1 MKRKVRRLHDIKL
14 QARGS
19 VRKYDPIQAQ
29 KIRSSLIFCLN
40 KSLHKVFLFQPLK
53 PRHHIWPPFTFI
65 PIHQHRSINPHLMQ
79 ISNYTS
85 LFMPSSNKSISHTI
99 IPLRRRYSSCEQ
111 QPIQHPSM
119 RDIDIL
125 NRLRSFPAITRL
137 FKKSSSPVKRQLW
150 QGLGRKDWDRWR
162 VFKGGENRGIP
173 VNAGA
178 HEVEDDGFGH
188 CWGFGYC

>member
-1 MKRKVRRLHDIKL
+1 MKRKIRRLHDIKL
-14 QARGS
+14 QARRS
-19 VRKYDPIQAQ
+19 IRKYDPTQAQ
-29 KIRSSLIFCLN
+29 KTRSSHISCLN

-65 PIHQHRSINPHLMQ
+65 PIHQQRFINPHLMQ
-79 ISNYTS
+79 RSDYTS

-99 IPLRRRYSSCEQ
+99 IPLLRRNSSCEQ

-137 FKKSSSPVKRQLW
+137 FEKASSPVKCQL
-150 QGLGRKDWDRWR
+150 R
-162 VFKGGENRGIP
+162 
-173 VNAGA
+173 
-178 HEVEDDGFGH
+178 
-188 CWGFGYC
+188 